1 MDTSPAS
8 STELTLVRDGCTIH
22 YWLTGAPDRPL
33 VVFTH
38 GAGIDHR
45 EWDGAIAAISAG
57 FRVLMWDVRMHGASR
72 PNAVPFTIR
81 LATDDLVALLDHLGA
96 AQAILVGHSLGGN
109 ITQEVIFRFPSRVR
123 AAVLLGCAN
132 NTGKLTVLERLQI
145 AMSGPLFALYPYD
158 LLRRQSANVS
168 SDRPEVRAYLY
179 KTVGQMTKHEFVT
192 VLRELLRSLH
202 EEPEYRIPV
211 PFLLTHGAHDKT
223 GNIRRASQGWA
234 QREPHCEYV
243 VVPEAGHMANMDNP
257 AFFNELLLR
266 FLQQQAS

>member
-1 MDTSPAS
+1 
-8 STELTLVRDGCTIH
+8 
-22 YWLTGAPDRPL
+22 

-45 EWDGAIAAISAG
+45 EWDSSIAAVSTG
-57 FRVLMWDVRMHGASR
+57 FRVLTWDVRMHGASR
-72 PNAVPFTIR
+72 PNGPPFTMR
-81 LATDDLVALLDHLGA
+81 LATDDLVALLDHLGT

-109 ITQEVIFRFPSRVR
+109 ITQEVIFRFPARVR
-123 AAVLLGCAN
+123 AAVLFGCAD

-145 AMSGPLFALYPYD
+145 ATSGPLFALYPYD

-168 SDRPEVRAYLY
+168 SDRPEVRTYLY
-179 KTVGQMTKHEFVT
+179 EAIGQMTKDEFVT
-192 VLRELLRSLH
+192 VLLELLRSLH
-202 EEPEYRIPV
+202 EEPKYRIPV

-223 GNIRRASQGWA
+223 GNIRRASPEWA
-234 QREPHCEYV
+234 QHEPHCEYV

-266 FLQQQAS
+266 FLRQQVS